1 MADFPRPAERPRYS
15 VLTTLQDPQI
25 LLPPW
30 EEGLG
35 EFARALQRE

>member
-1 MADFPRPAERPRYS
+1 

-30 EEGLG
+30 EEGLT
-35 EFARALQRE
+35 EFVRGIQVQKK